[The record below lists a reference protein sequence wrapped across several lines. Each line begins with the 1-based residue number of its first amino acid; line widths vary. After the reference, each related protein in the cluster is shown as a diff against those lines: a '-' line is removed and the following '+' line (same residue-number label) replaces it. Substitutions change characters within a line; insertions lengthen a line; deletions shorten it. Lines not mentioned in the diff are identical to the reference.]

1 MFRKFVFNL
10 KEKQSR
16 MIVRDM
22 TPEEIAALEAQA
34 TEAPAQTPTIEERVE
49 SLENTSNDV
58 ILMIAEL
65 IGGEQ

>member
-1 MFRKFVFNL
+1 MKICENGNVRNL
-10 KEKQSR
+10 
-16 MIVRDM
+16 

-34 TEAPAQTPTIEERVE
+34 TEQPAPTPTIEERVE
-49 SLENTSNDV
+49 SLENTSDDV

>member
-1 MFRKFVFNL
+1 MKIW
-10 KEKQSR
+10 KDGTY
-16 MIVRDM
+16 RDM

-34 TEAPAQTPTIEERVE
+34 TDTPAPTPTIEERVE
-49 SLENTSNDV
+49 SLENTSDDV